1 MLKFESQHGMRKREH
16 LIFNFEKDGLKKM
29 KWLSYR
35 GLWKEDMDDEY
46 ANPLGRVFGFM
57 DVDKLAAWI
66 VVLILEKEGGMKN
79 NSHWGPAL

>member
-1 MLKFESQHGMRKREH
+1 
-16 LIFNFEKDGLKKM
+16 
-29 KWLSYR
+29 
-35 GLWKEDMDDEY
+35 
-46 ANPLGRVFGFM
+46 M

>member
-46 ANPLGRVFGFM
+46 ANPLGRV
-57 DVDKLAAWI
+57 LASWTWI
-66 VVLILEKEGGMKN
+66 SWRRGSLC
-79 NSHWGPAL
+79 